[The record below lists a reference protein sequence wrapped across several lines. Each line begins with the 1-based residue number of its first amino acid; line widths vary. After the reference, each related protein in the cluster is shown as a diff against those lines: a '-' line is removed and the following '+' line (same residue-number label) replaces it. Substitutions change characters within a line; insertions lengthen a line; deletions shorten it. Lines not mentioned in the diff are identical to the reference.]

1 MTCRADTDRQTDTYT
16 HKQTE
21 IAKTE
26 GPIDF
31 FGHFF
36 LDFFIDER
44 SKKEEK
50 KNPLKSKKEGGP
62 GMCSIEHT
70 NFKFFYAV

>member
-1 MTCRADTDRQTDTYT
+1 MQKNQLPTTKTVTCRADTDRHTDTHT
-16 HKQTE
+16 HTDKQTE

-36 LDFFIDER
+36 
-44 SKKEEK
+44 S
-50 KNPLKSKKEGGP
+50 
-62 GMCSIEHT
+62 
-70 NFKFFYAV
+70 